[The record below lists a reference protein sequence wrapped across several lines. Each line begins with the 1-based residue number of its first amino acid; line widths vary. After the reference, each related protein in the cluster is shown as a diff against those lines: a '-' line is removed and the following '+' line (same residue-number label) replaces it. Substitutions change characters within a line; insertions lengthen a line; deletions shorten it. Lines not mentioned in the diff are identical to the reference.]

1 MKTAVAFLCAVG
13 LLLNLNHA
21 PAATSVLYG
30 ATAAGGA
37 GELYTIN
44 PLTGAMI
51 SNVGPLNDSL
61 GANYPITGLAFNPL
75 TGVLYGSTGNSVAS
89 SAAKLVSI
97 NPTTGLVTMIGSFN
111 AGPVNSSGTPST
123 MSDLAFDSA
132 GNLFGI
138 GSIGGPQLYSIN
150 LLTGQATVIGSTGL
164 TSTSGG
170 GLAISPAGAFYG
182 TPTSSRFGTYNSG
195 TGAYANIAN
204 PTKPVGGAYAA
215 LAFDG
220 GTLYGLD
227 LGSTPAQTHLVT
239 FDLGTGAVVDI
250 GASIGNLDAIAFTIV
265 PEPSTVTLLLAG
277 AVGLFCSRRLRK

>member
-13 LLLNLNHA
+13 LLLTSSPT
-21 PAATSVLYG
+21 PAATVLYG

-51 SNVGPLNDSL
+51 SDVGPLNDSL
-61 GANYPITGLAFNPL
+61 GANYPITGLAFNPV
-75 TGVLYGSTGNSVAS
+75 TGLLYGSTGNSVAA

-97 NPTTGLVTMIGSFN
+97 NPANGLVTVIGSFN

-123 MSDLAFDSA
+123 MADLAFDSA
-132 GNLFGI
+132 GNLFGV

-150 LLTGQATVIGSTGL
+150 LLTGQATVIGGTGL
-164 TSTSGG
+164 TSTTGG
-170 GLAISPAGAFYG
+170 GLAISPGGTFYG
-182 TPTSSRFGTYNSG
+182 TPTSTRFGTYNSG
-195 TGAYANIAN
+195 TGAYVNIAN
-204 PTKPVGGAYAA
+204 PVKPVGGAYAA

-220 GTLYGLD
+220 STLYGLN

-239 FDLGTGAVVDI
+239 FDLATGVITDI
-250 GASIGNLDAIAFTIV
+250 GASVGNLDAIAFTVV
-265 PEPSTVTLLLAG
+265 PEPSTVTLLVAG
-277 AVGLFCSRRLRK
+277 IAGLFLNRRRLRK